1 MDSYVHSPSK
11 NIEKDMEYM
20 MIKTSAS
27 LLASNLAQ
35 LALEISRCKKSGV
48 DWVHFDVMDGVFVD
62 QITYGSPVLKTVR
75 ASTDM
80 FLDVHL
86 MVEDPT
92 KQIALFADAGA
103 DLITIHVE
111 SFCCVSEVLKD
122 IRKRGKKA
130 ALAVKPNT
138 PIEAVYPYLHLCDMV
153 LVMTVEPG
161 YGGQAFIPD
170 TVKKIAELRRAADNL
185 GAKELDIQVD
195 GGITEETAA
204 HVKKAGA
211 NILVAG
217 TALFKSD
224 NMKETNDALK
234 SEV

>member
-1 MDSYVHSPSK
+1 MT
-11 NIEKDMEYM
+11 
-20 MIKTSAS
+20 IKTSAS

-62 QITYGSPVLKTVR
+62 QITYGSPVLRTVR

-92 KQIALFADAGA
+92 AQIALFAEAGA

-111 SFCCVSEVLKD
+111 SFCNISEVLKD

-130 ALAVKPNT
+130 ALAVKPGT
-138 PIEAVYPYLHLCDMV
+138 PIEAVYPYLQLCDMV

-161 YGGQAFIPD
+161 YGGQEFVTSTI
-170 TVKKIAELRRAADNL
+170 KKIAELRRVADNL
-185 GAKELDIQVD
+185 GMKELDIQVD
-195 GGITEETAA
+195 GGINESTAA
-204 HVKKAGA
+204 DVKKAGA

-217 TALFKSD
+217 TALFKSE
-224 NMKETNDALK
+224 NMKETNEALK
-234 SEV
+234 KEI

>member
-1 MDSYVHSPSK
+1 
-11 NIEKDMEYM
+11 MEYM
-20 MIKTSAS
+20 TIKTSAS

-92 KQIALFADAGA
+92 KQIAFFADAGA

-111 SFCCVSEVLKD
+111 SFCNVGEVLKD
-122 IRKRGKKA
+122 IRSRGKKA
-130 ALAVKPNT
+130 ALAVKPRT
-138 PIEAVYPYLHLCDMV
+138 PVEAVYPYLHLCDMV

-161 YGGQAFIPD
+161 YGGQAFIPE
-170 TVKKIAELRRAADNL
+170 TVEKIVDLRRMADNL
-185 GAKELDIQVD
+185 GMKELDIQVD
-195 GGITEETAA
+195 GGISEKTADT
-204 HVKKAGA
+204 VKKAGA
-211 NILVAG
+211 NVLVAG
-217 TALFKSD
+217 TALFKAD
-224 NMKETNDALK
+224 NMKETNEVLK
-234 SEV
+234 RSI

>member
-1 MDSYVHSPSK
+1 
-11 NIEKDMEYM
+11 

-92 KQIALFADAGA
+92 KQIAFFAEAGA

-111 SFCCVSEVLKD
+111 SFCEIAAVLKD
-122 IRKRGKKA
+122 IKLYDKKA

-161 YGGQAFIPD
+161 YGGQAFIPETID
-170 TVKKIAELRRAADNL
+170 KIKALRKTADNA
-185 GAKELDIQVD
+185 GYKMLDIQVD
-195 GGITEETAA
+195 GGINEKTAEL
-204 HVKKAGA
+204 VKKAGA

-217 TALFKSD
+217 TSLFKAD
-224 NMKETNDALK
+224 NMKAVCDELK
-234 SEV
+234 KSV

>member
-1 MDSYVHSPSK
+1 
-11 NIEKDMEYM
+11 MEYM
-20 MIKTSAS
+20 TIKTSAS

-92 KQIALFADAGA
+92 KQIAFFADAGA
-103 DLITIHVE
+103 DLITIHAE
-111 SFCCVSEVLKD
+111 SFCNIGEVLKD
-122 IRKRGKKA
+122 IKSRGKKA
-130 ALAVKPNT
+130 ALAVKPLT
-138 PIEAVYPYLHLCDMV
+138 PIETVYPYLHLCDMV

-161 YGGQAFIPD
+161 YGGQAFIPE
-170 TVKKIAELRRAADNL
+170 TVAKIAELRRTADNL
-185 GAKELDIQVD
+185 DMKELDIQVD
-195 GGITEETAA
+195 GGINEKTAEA
-204 HVKKAGA
+204 VKKAGA
-211 NILVAG
+211 NVLVAG
-217 TALFKSD
+217 TALFKAE
-224 NMKETNDALK
+224 NMKETNEALK
-234 SEV
+234 SSV

>member
-1 MDSYVHSPSK
+1 M
-11 NIEKDMEYM
+11 N
-20 MIKTSAS
+20 IKTSAS

-92 KQIALFADAGA
+92 KQIKLFAEAGA

-111 SFCCVSEVLKD
+111 SFCEISEVLKD
-122 IRKRGKKA
+122 IKKRGKKA
-130 ALAVKPNT
+130 ALAVKPAT

-161 YGGQAFIPD
+161 YGGQAFIPE
-170 TVKKIAELRRAADNL
+170 TVKKIAALRKTANGL
-185 GAKELDIQVD
+185 GLMALDIQVD
-195 GGITEETAA
+195 GGINEKTAEA
-204 HVKKAGA
+204 VKKAGA

-217 TALFKSD
+217 TSLFKSD
-224 NMKETNDALK
+224 NMKETNEALK
-234 SEV
+234 AQV

>member
-1 MDSYVHSPSK
+1 
-11 NIEKDMEYM
+11 MEYM
-20 MIKTSAS
+20 TIKTSAS

-92 KQIALFADAGA
+92 KQIAFFADAGA

-111 SFCCVSEVLKD
+111 SFCNIGEALKD
-122 IRKRGKKA
+122 IRGRGKKA
-130 ALAVKPNT
+130 ALAVKPRT
-138 PIEAVYPYLHLCDMV
+138 PVEAVYPYLHLCDMI

-161 YGGQAFIPD
+161 YGGQAFIPE
-170 TVKKIAELRRAADNL
+170 TVEKIVDLRRMADNL
-185 GAKELDIQVD
+185 GMKELDIQVD
-195 GGITEETAA
+195 GGISEKTADI
-204 HVKKAGA
+204 VKKAGA
-211 NILVAG
+211 NVLVAG
-217 TALFKSD
+217 TALFKAE
-224 NMKETNDALK
+224 NMKETNEVLK
-234 SEV
+234 RSI

>member
-1 MDSYVHSPSK
+1 
-11 NIEKDMEYM
+11 

-92 KQIALFADAGA
+92 KQIAFFAEAGA

-111 SFCCVSEVLKD
+111 SFCDIAAVLKD
-122 IRKRGKKA
+122 IKLYDKKA

-161 YGGQAFIPD
+161 YGGQAFIPE
-170 TVKKIAELRRAADNL
+170 TIEKIKSLRKTADNA
-185 GAKELDIQVD
+185 GYKTLDIQVD
-195 GGITEETAA
+195 GGINEKTAEL
-204 HVKKAGA
+204 VKKAGA
-211 NILVAG
+211 NVLVAG
-217 TALFKSD
+217 TALFKAE
-224 NMKETNDALK
+224 NMKAVCDELK
-234 SEV
+234 KPV

>member
-1 MDSYVHSPSK
+1 
-11 NIEKDMEYM
+11 

-35 LALEISRCKKSGV
+35 IALEISRCKKSGV
-48 DWVHFDVMDGVFVD
+48 DWIHVDVMDGVFVD
-62 QITYGSPVLKTVR
+62 QITYGSPLLKCVR

-92 KQIALFADAGA
+92 KQVKLFSEAGA
-103 DLITIHVE
+103 DLITIHAE
-111 SFCCVSEVLKD
+111 SFCSIGEVLKD
-122 IRKRGKKA
+122 IKKHGKKA

-161 YGGQAFIPD
+161 YGGQAFIPE
-170 TVKKIAELRRAADNL
+170 TVEKIVKLRKAADSL
-185 GAKELDIQVD
+185 GFKELDIQVD
-195 GGITEETAA
+195 GGINEETAEL
-204 HVKKAGA
+204 VKKAGA
-211 NILVAG
+211 NVLVAG
-217 TALFKSD
+217 TSLFRSE
-224 NMKETNDALK
+224 NMKQTCDDLK
-234 SEV
+234 KSV

>member
-1 MDSYVHSPSK
+1 MAVH
-11 NIEKDMEYM
+11 
-20 MIKTSAS
+20 
-27 LLASNLAQ
+27 
-35 LALEISRCKKSGV
+35 RCKKSAV

-62 QITYGSPVLKTVR
+62 QITYGSPVLKAVR
-75 ASTDM
+75 GSTDM

-92 KQIALFADAGA
+92 DQIALFADAGA

-111 SFCCVSEVLKD
+111 SFCNIGEVLKD

-130 ALAVKPNT
+130 ALALKPAT

-161 YGGQAFIPD
+161 YGGQAFIPE
-170 TVKKIAELRRAADNL
+170 TVQKIAELRKTADNL
-185 GAKELDIQVD
+185 GMKELDIQVD
-195 GGITEETAA
+195 GGINEKTAA
-204 HVKKAGA
+204 SVKKAGA
-211 NILVAG
+211 NVLVAG
-217 TALFKSD
+217 TALFKAD

>member
-1 MDSYVHSPSK
+1 MT
-11 NIEKDMEYM
+11 
-20 MIKTSAS
+20 IKTSAS

-111 SFCCVSEVLKD
+111 SFCNIGEVLKD
-122 IRKRGKKA
+122 IRKRGKKV
-130 ALAVKPNT
+130 ALAVKPKT

-161 YGGQAFIPD
+161 YGGQAFMPE
-170 TVKKIAELRRAADNL
+170 TVSKIASLRKTADTL
-185 GAKELDIQVD
+185 GMKELDIQVD
-195 GGITEETAA
+195 GGISEKTAEA
-204 HVKKAGA
+204 VKKAGA
-211 NILVAG
+211 NVLVAG
-217 TALFKSD
+217 TSLFKSE

-234 SEV
+234 NAV

>member
-1 MDSYVHSPSK
+1 MT
-11 NIEKDMEYM
+11 
-20 MIKTSAS
+20 IKTSAS

-35 LALEISRCKKSGV
+35 LALEISRCKKSAV
-48 DWVHFDVMDGVFVD
+48 DWIHFDVMDGVFVD

-92 KQIALFADAGA
+92 KQIELFADAGA

-111 SFCCVSEVLKD
+111 SFCEISEVLKD

-130 ALAVKPNT
+130 ALAVKPAT

-161 YGGQAFIPD
+161 YGGQAFIPE
-170 TVKKIAELRRAADNL
+170 TVQKIEALRRTADNL
-185 GAKELDIQVD
+185 GQMALDIQVD
-195 GGITEETAA
+195 GGINEKTAA
-204 HVKKAGA
+204 AVKKAGA
-211 NILVAG
+211 NVLVAG
-217 TALFKSD
+217 TSLFKSE

-234 SEV
+234 AEI

>member
-1 MDSYVHSPSK
+1 MT
-11 NIEKDMEYM
+11 
-20 MIKTSAS
+20 IKTSAS

-62 QITYGSPVLKTVR
+62 QITYGSPVLRTVR

-92 KQIALFADAGA
+92 AQIALFAEAGA

-111 SFCCVSEVLKD
+111 SFCNISEVLKD

-130 ALAVKPNT
+130 ALAVKPGT
-138 PIEAVYPYLHLCDMV
+138 PIEAVYPYLQLCDMV

-161 YGGQAFIPD
+161 YGGQEFVTSTI
-170 TVKKIAELRRAADNL
+170 KKIAELRRVADNL
-185 GAKELDIQVD
+185 GIKELDIQVD
-195 GGITEETAA
+195 GGINESTAA
-204 HVKKAGA
+204 DVKKAGA

-217 TALFKSD
+217 TALFKSE
-224 NMKETNDALK
+224 NMKETNEALK
-234 SEV
+234 KEI

>member
-1 MDSYVHSPSK
+1 MT
-11 NIEKDMEYM
+11 
-20 MIKTSAS
+20 IKTSAS

-62 QITYGSPVLKTVR
+62 QITYGSPVLRTVR

-92 KQIALFADAGA
+92 AQIALFADAGA

-111 SFCCVSEVLKD
+111 SFCNISEVLKD

-130 ALAVKPNT
+130 ALAVKPGT
-138 PIEAVYPYLHLCDMV
+138 PIEAVYPYLQLCDMV

-161 YGGQAFIPD
+161 YGGQEFVAS
-170 TVKKIAELRRAADNL
+170 TVKKIAELRRVADNL
-185 GAKELDIQVD
+185 GMKELDIQVD
-195 GGITEETAA
+195 GGINESTAA
-204 HVKKAGA
+204 DVKKAGA

-217 TALFKSD
+217 TALFKSE
-224 NMKETNDALK
+224 NMKETNEALK
-234 SEV
+234 KEI

>member
-1 MDSYVHSPSK
+1 MT
-11 NIEKDMEYM
+11 
-20 MIKTSAS
+20 IKTSAS
-27 LLASNLAQ
+27 LLACNLAQ
-35 LALEISRCKKSGV
+35 LALEISRCKKSAV

-62 QITYGSPVLKTVR
+62 QITYGSPVLKAVR
-75 ASTDM
+75 GSTDM

-92 KQIALFADAGA
+92 DQIALFADAGA

-111 SFCCVSEVLKD
+111 SFCNIGEVLKD
-122 IRKRGKKA
+122 IKKRGKKA
-130 ALAVKPNT
+130 ALALKPAT

-161 YGGQAFIPD
+161 YGGQTFIPE
-170 TVKKIAELRRAADNL
+170 TVQKVAELRKTADNL
-185 GAKELDIQVD
+185 GMKELDIQVD
-195 GGITEETAA
+195 GGINEKTADS
-204 HVKKAGA
+204 VKKAGA
-211 NILVAG
+211 NVLVAG
-217 TALFKSD
+217 TALFKAD